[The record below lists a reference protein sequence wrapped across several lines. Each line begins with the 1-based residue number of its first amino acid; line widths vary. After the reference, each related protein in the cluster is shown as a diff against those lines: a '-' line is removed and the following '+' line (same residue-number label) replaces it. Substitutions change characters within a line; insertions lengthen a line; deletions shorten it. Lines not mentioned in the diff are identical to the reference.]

1 MKIIL
6 VTGAAGFIGFHV
18 SKDLLKRNFKVIG
31 LDNMN
36 NYYSVKLKKKRLNL
50 LKKFKKFKFFKI
62 DIKNNFKLLQNLQK
76 EKIHCIIHLAAQA
89 GVRHSILKPRDYLNS
104 NVIGYYNIL
113 ELAKSKKIK
122 HLLLASTSSIY
133 GNSKKKIFNERD
145 KTDFPVQFYAATKKS
160 CEVMSHAFTTIY
172 KLPTTVLR
180 FFTVYGPYGRPDM
193 AYYKFA
199 ENITN
204 NKQISVFN
212 YGKQTRDFTY
222 IDDITNAITKIVKK
236 PPTKKINYYRIL
248 NIGKGKSDKLSDFI
262 KYLELYL
269 GKKAKK
275 KLIDHQLGDV
285 KYTRASVKKL
295 QKLIGFKPK
304 VSLRNGLQKFTDWY
318 LRKN

>member
-113 ELAKSKKIK
+113 ELAKSKK
-122 HLLLASTSSIY
+122 
-133 GNSKKKIFNERD
+133 N
-145 KTDFPVQFYAATKKS
+145 
-160 CEVMSHAFTTIY
+160 
-172 KLPTTVLR
+172 
-180 FFTVYGPYGRPDM
+180 
-193 AYYKFA
+193 
-199 ENITN
+199 
-204 NKQISVFN
+204 
-212 YGKQTRDFTY
+212 
-222 IDDITNAITKIVKK
+222 
-236 PPTKKINYYRIL
+236 
-248 NIGKGKSDKLSDFI
+248 
-262 KYLELYL
+262 
-269 GKKAKK
+269 
-275 KLIDHQLGDV
+275 
-285 KYTRASVKKL
+285 
-295 QKLIGFKPK
+295 
-304 VSLRNGLQKFTDWY
+304 
-318 LRKN
+318 